1 MLMLDDDVVADGGGS
16 LGGSGNSSGVS
27 SQSDS
32 SAVGVGVGAGVV
44 AVLLGEIDVLD
55 VLDVL
60 GDSAVLP
67 GDCVV
72 LLEVCKVAVE
82 ASNDAVAH
90 PEMVENTSDVV
101 DISELVGV
109 SPFCP
114 STTGGG
120 GAGPPAGAA

>member
-1 MLMLDDDVVADGGGS
+1 MLDDDVVAEEAGS
-16 LGGSGNSSGVS
+16 FGGSGDSSGES

-32 SAVGVGVGAGVV
+32 FAVVVGVGTGII
-44 AVLLGEIDVLD
+44 AVLLDEVEVLD
-55 VLDVL
+55 VLEML
-60 GDSAVLP
+60 EYS
-67 GDCVV
+67 VV
-72 LLEVCKVAVE
+72 LLEDSIVLLDVCDVAVG
-82 ASNDAVAH
+82 ASDGAVAH